1 MKTVTVSGVAI
12 DIADG
17 PIGISFSGGAD
28 SSLLLYILMRN
39 HQGPI
44 HVFTC
49 ANKLKMYSAANV
61 SQQVLQCCVQLTG
74 NDNVIHHVWFVK
86 EQDDSNLFGIQ
97 HSYRDL
103 GIVGV
108 NYTAITANPPKQVTD
123 GFIDLDTEQAAR
135 DPAVT
140 RPVWSNNKH
149 WPFANI
155 DKRQISKMYT
165 ELDIT
170 DRLFPLTRSCE
181 STDISTGHCGKC
193 WWCEERQWGFGRLE

>member
-28 SSLLLYILMRN
+28 SSLLLYILMQN
-39 HQGPI
+39 HADQI

-49 ANKLKMYSAANV
+49 ANKLKMYSAAKV
-61 SQQVLQCCVQLTG
+61 SQQVLEYCVDLTG
-74 NDNVIHHVWFVK
+74 NNNVIHHIWFVK
-86 EQDDSNLFGIQ
+86 EQDDGNLFGIQ
-97 HSYRDL
+97 HHYQDL
-103 GIVGV
+103 GIVTV
-108 NYTAITANPPKQVTD
+108 NYTAITANPPKWVTD
-123 GFIDLDTEQAAR
+123 GFRDFDTQQAAR
-135 DPAVT
+135 DPTVI
-140 RPVWSNNKH
+140 RPVCSKNKH
-149 WPFANI
+149 WPFINI
-155 DKRQISKMYT
+155 DKSRISNMYR

-181 STDISTGHCGKC
+181 STDISRGHCGKC